1 RVSPHRHPH
10 AFPTRRSSDLAKAGN
25 VVLHDEHGDAVIDL
39 DTVMPGT
46 VLADVGE
53 LVRSA
58 TRSGGED
65 AGHPVEGLRSRV
77 GAVVSGFQR
86 GWAEPFTEV
95 EAAALPV
102 AGAVMALENAVRFLT
117 DHLAGDVYFRVRSPG
132 QNLDRHRTSL
142 RQASA
147 LLGLAGG

>member
-77 GAVVSGFQR
+77 GAVVSGFQDR
-86 GWAEPFTEV
+86 KSTRLNSSHV
-95 EAAALPV
+95 KISY
-102 AGAVMALENAVRFLT
+102 AG
-117 DHLAGDVYFRVRSPG
+117 
-132 QNLDRHRTSL
+132 
-142 RQASA
+142 
-147 LLGLAGG
+147 